1 MQFSSAVRVWQCR
14 RRHESN
20 GGADEDDKEAKKTK
34 ASFSPTLPLH
44 CSQISVFQIYVLIL
58 QSKIAPSPPKPIGQS
73 FVPTLLMSGPNFQR
87 KSVLTWKHRWALKM
101 INELKNKSSTT
112 SSTANQ
118 CFSQIFKWLLHAV
131 HNNAWHKLH
140 HFGQHGP
147 LDLRGKLSPWENV
160 AGQSHGE
167 DCLLGRRVV
176 VGHQLSQ
183 RLRLL
188 LLLVCSVCCWSAS
201 AAESTCCLCRL
212 ALPREQPGS
221 THLPNAPLWET
232 YS

>member
-1 MQFSSAVRVWQCR
+1 MVSSLQRLLNMCHDLKAT
-14 RRHESN
+14 
-20 GGADEDDKEAKKTK
+20 EDR
-34 ASFSPTLPLH
+34 
-44 CSQISVFQIYVLIL
+44 YV
-58 QSKIAPSPPKPIGQS
+58 QSK
-73 FVPTLLMSGPNFQR
+73 GP
-87 KSVLTWKHRWALKM
+87 
-101 INELKNKSSTT
+101 
-112 SSTANQ
+112 
-118 CFSQIFKWLLHAV
+118 AV

-140 HFGQHGP
+140 HFGLHGP

-201 AAESTCCLCRL
+201 AAESTNL
-212 ALPREQPGS
+212 LPVQIGS
-221 THLPNAPLWET
+221 AQRTAWLYPFAQ
-232 YS
+232 